1 MSELTARLA
10 IYGAIDR
17 AVVDGRLSVDDV
29 AVHLPPY
36 RPRSAAIAGAAGWYE
51 EMTRLVGVGPD
62 GSPLEPVDPNDAVA
76 ELARLPLEHP
86 IDAEHRLRVLFLTGQ
101 LLAEEVDTS
110 PDSDFVGALQSVVE
124 FGRDPDEVVEG
135 ASAARELAD
144 MLAQGDLDVQSDV
157 ADDDG
162 GGSGGGGSGGGGA
175 PGVGAGAVGYVQ
187 VAAVAGQRSLVS
199 ATTASLAAAVCDE
212 GTAWYQALGSGDV
225 DVAAVVTS
233 KVTVVAPACSV
244 EDLRMRF
251 HPGRWPAC
259 LPTFWGGMV
268 PLAPTSR
275 MPSPKDD
282 PEDTLFV
289 YREQVGDQT
298 NNSQWFSP
306 VLEFWYEQL
315 SSGPPSERDVDGFA
329 IHYGMAR
336 ELPKGQAQ
344 DPNILVDDGEMAIR
358 CSEPVNGTMTVT
370 ASTYKKLAMHPP
382 LPSAGLAIF
391 ACASGWAGHAK
402 ALVTGCL
409 LNP

>member
-1 MSELTARLA
+1 VSELTARLA

-17 AVVDGRLSVDDV
+17 AVVDGRLPVDDV

-51 EMTRLVGVGPD
+51 HMASIVGVGPD
-62 GSPLEPVDPNDAVA
+62 GSSLELVDAGAAVA
-76 ELARLPLEHP
+76 SLAETSIEHP
-86 IDAEHRLRVLFLTGQ
+86 IDAEHRLRVLFLAGR
-101 LLAEEVDTS
+101 LLSDELDTS
-110 PDSDFVGALQSVVE
+110 PDSDFVRVMQSVAQ
-124 FGRDPDEVVEG
+124 FGRDPDEVGDWDAV
-135 ASAARELAD
+135 ARDLTS
-144 MLAQGDLDVQSDV
+144 MVVGDLDEQS
-157 ADDDG
+157 DDDG
-162 GGSGGGGSGGGGA
+162 GSAGGAVGGGGA
-175 PGVGAGAVGYVQ
+175 GYLDL
-187 VAAVAGQRSLVS
+187 AATAGQRNLVS
-199 ATTASLAAAVCDE
+199 TTTASLAATVCDE
-212 GTAWYQALGSGDV
+212 GTAWYQVPGTADA

-233 KVTVVAPACSV
+233 RVTVVAAECSV
-244 EDLRMRF
+244 DDLRKRF

-268 PLAPTSR
+268 PLAPSSR

-282 PEDTLFV
+282 PEASLFV

-298 NNSQWFSP
+298 NGSQWFSP

-315 SSGPPSERDVDGFA
+315 FAGPPPRTQPEGFA

-358 CSEPVNGTMTVT
+358 RSATANGSMAVS
-370 ASTYKKLAMHPP
+370 AFTYKKLAMRPP
-382 LPSAGLAIF
+382 LPAAGLAIF